1 MKEQSR
7 FAILLLLFSV
17 FTLPIW
23 AQNTIKIWDGI
34 EKNKKQKRSELTIY
48 LPEKEKN
55 TGISVIVCPGGS
67 YRYLAMQHE
76 GHEVAKYLQS
86 QGIAAFVLR
95 YRIGIFGN
103 RHPAM
108 IQDLQR
114 AIQLVKEEY
123 SKYDLDTSKVGVMGF
138 SAGGHLAGTAA
149 TYFDTNFMETLD
161 IVPNISLKPAF
172 IAMIYPVVSMQQ
184 DSIVHKRSR
193 RNLLGYSN
201 REKEMEDYMSLE
213 KHVREDMPP
222 VFLLQCKND
231 KTVDYRNSE
240 YYDRALS
247 AKGINHKYLFF
258 DQNTGKHKGHGFGI
272 RSNGATTDWQ
282 HEFVSWLQLLINE

>member
-1 MKEQSR
+1 MKKQSR

-17 FTLPIW
+17 FTFPIW
-23 AQNTIKIWDGI
+23 AQNTIEIWDGI

-86 QGIAAFVLR
+86 RGIAAFVLR

-123 SKYDLDTSKVGVMGF
+123 SKCDLDTSKVGVMGF

-172 IAMIYPVVSMQQ
+172 IAMIYPVISMQQ

-231 KTVDYRNSE
+231 KTVDYRNSK
-240 YYDRALS
+240 YYDQALS
-247 AKGINHKYLFF
+247 EKGVNHKYLFF
-258 DQNTGKHKGHGFGI
+258 DQDSGKHKGHGFGI
-272 RSNGATTDWQ
+272 RSNGVTTDWQ